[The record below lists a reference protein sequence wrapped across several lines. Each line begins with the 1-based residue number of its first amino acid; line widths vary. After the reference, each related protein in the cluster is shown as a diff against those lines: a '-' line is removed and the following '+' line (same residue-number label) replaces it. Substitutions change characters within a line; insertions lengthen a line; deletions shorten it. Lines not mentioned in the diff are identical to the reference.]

1 MLSTKRQKRPH
12 KGMWGI
18 FGQKVSRRL
27 KDMLDYVE
35 SLSGGKL
42 LRPSFGRICVLEM
55 LSAKSE
61 KKPLRWFRRWQITLI
76 PKIASIAQRF
86 SA

>member
-1 MLSTKRQKRPH
+1 
-12 KGMWGI
+12 
-18 FGQKVSRRL
+18 
-27 KDMLDYVE
+27 MLDYVE

-61 KKPLRWFRRWQITLI
+61 KKPLRWFRRCQITQPICSISLI
-76 PKIASIAQRF
+76 SHKIF
-86 SA
+86 SLSLRKRVFSYWPRPTAHHTWNTS